1 MSDKLQV
8 LVYADSVLASTGF
21 STVSK
26 NLLHILYATGKYNFT
41 CIGINHDGSPYDQ
54 QKYPYAI
61 HPAVSPL
68 AANQV
73 YQDVYGRQKFIDFAR
88 SGQFDLVFMLN
99 DTFIIETFLPTL
111 LETRDNLP
119 REKKFPIIMYF
130 PIDGTPKKSW
140 IENVV
145 AKVDFPVTYTE
156 YAKRECLKH
165 APGLQDMPV
174 IYHGVDRATFYPLP
188 DETIATFRDT
198 FFGKHKDQFI
208 VLNVNRNQP
217 RKDLHRTFAA
227 FKLFHEANPDTFL
240 FINAQAAD
248 VGGNIVEI
256 AEHYGLKYDEDW
268 ACPSG
273 QFNANQGYPIDVL
286 NHIYNAC
293 DLVIS
298 TTLGEGFGL
307 STVEAMATRT
317 PILFPNNTAI
327 PEIVGPN
334 EEYGYMCKSGATIND
349 WICLGA
355 PDNNLLRPTTDA
367 LDMAEKMQ
375 YIKDHYDEARAK
387 AELAYE
393 RVWTW
398 EGVGEQWK
406 DVFNKADIKKQILR
420 GEIKPERNDPCP
432 CMSNEKFKNCCGR

>member
-1 MSDKLQV
+1 MSNKLNV
-8 LVYADSVLASTGF
+8 LCYFDSPLCQTGF
-21 STVSK
+21 GQVSR
-26 NLLHILYATGKYNFT
+26 NLLRILYATGKYNFT

-68 AANQV
+68 SMNKV
-73 YQDVYGRQKFIDFAR
+73 YEDVYGRQKFIDFAR
-88 SGQFDLVFMLN
+88 TGEFDLVFMLQ
-99 DTFIIETFLPTL
+99 DTFIVETFLPTL
-111 LETRDNLP
+111 LECRDKLP
-119 REKKFPIIMYF
+119 KEKKFPIIFYF
-130 PIDGTPKKSW
+130 PIDGEPKKSW

-145 AKVDFPVTYTE
+145 GMVDFPVAYTE
-156 YAKRECLKH
+156 YAKKECLKYI
-165 APGLQDMPV
+165 PGLDKMPI
-174 IYHGVDRATFYPLP
+174 IYHGVDKATFFPLP
-188 DETIATFRDT
+188 TEVVAEFKRT
-198 FFGKHKDQFI
+198 FFSKHKDKFI

-217 RKDLHRTFAA
+217 RKDMHRTFAA
-227 FKLFHEANPDTFL
+227 FSLFHKVNPDTFL
-240 FINAQAAD
+240 FINAQAND

-273 QFNANQGYPIDVL
+273 GFNANQGYPIQIVNQL
-286 NHIYNAC
+286 YNAC

-298 TTLGEGFGL
+298 TTIGEGFGL
-307 STVEAMATRT
+307 STVEAMATKK

-334 EEYGYMCKSGATIND
+334 EEYGYMCKSGETIND
-349 WICLGA
+349 WICLGM
-355 PDNNLLRPTTDA
+355 PDNNILRPVTDV
-367 LDMAEKMQ
+367 LDMAEKLQ
-375 YIKDHYDEARAK
+375 YIKDHYDEAKAK

-420 GEIKPERNDPCP
+420 GEIKPEVNSDCP
-432 CMSNEKFKNCCGR
+432 CGSGIKFKKCCGR